1 MSAGTITTGALA
13 ELLNGTLLGPSDLPI
28 AGVNSLSDATREHLT
43 FIVDQVNATRW
54 AASNAGAAVVT
65 VGVDVPGHD
74 ASQRT
79 LILVADADLAMIA
92 VLERLAVPDEL
103 PDPGV
108 HPGAFVHPT
117 AVLGR
122 DVRLGPG
129 VWVGARTRIGD
140 GTSVHANAAIY
151 SDVTIG
157 SNTLVQACAVVR
169 ERCVVGSKCI
179 LGPNSVVGGDGFG
192 YRAAADGK
200 SVVRVPHLGNAVLE
214 DMVEIGCGTTVD
226 RGKFGATRIGAG
238 SKLDNLCQIG
248 HNVTIGRMC
257 MFAAQVGV
265 AGSSAIGDGVQI
277 GGAVGIAGHLKI
289 GSGVKIAARAAVI
302 TDIPAGE
309 TWGGYPAQDLR
320 LALREVVAVRKLVDW
335 TKQIRKLIDD
345 AATGK

>member
-13 ELLNGTLLGPSDLPI
+13 ALLNGKLLGPDDLQI

-43 FIVDQVNATRW
+43 FIVDQVNAARW

-65 VGVDVPGHD
+65 TGVDVPGHD
-74 ASQRT
+74 SAQRT
-79 LILVADADLAMIA
+79 LIVVADADLAMIA

-129 VWVGARTRIGD
+129 VWIGARTRIGD

-226 RGKFGATRIGAG
+226 RGKFGATRIGSG

-248 HNVTIGRMC
+248 HNVVIGRMC

-265 AGSSAIGDGVQI
+265 AGSTVIGDGVQI

-302 TDIPAGE
+302 TDIPSGE

-345 AATGK
+345 AATAK